1 MRNSL
6 RFKVKY
12 RKKEKKM
19 LASQQN
25 GWVERY
31 NIIYILI
38 KILSVF
44 AFINLSVFLISICP
58 SNETKMGHKKETQ
71 MGQKKETN
79 QSTKHVFWIQIEREI
94 WLSFFWM
101 DVSDAAL
108 KKLLVIINWIKQI
121 KPHHSLSLSLHL
133 SISFFLWQA

>member
-58 SNETKMGHKKETQ
+58 SNETKMG
-71 MGQKKETN
+71 QKKETN

-101 DVSDAAL
+101 DVSDTAL